1 MIRVRENSDLKGT
14 DGVKGL
20 AVAHHE
26 LSRAL
31 VEQADRRCMSLS
43 NMQAQL
49 SRCGKDMAVS
59 WDVLLNPT
67 IRIAG
72 CCLSFG
78 LVHSTAARFRT
89 IAYGGVRTTKEDAG
103 IPLTSIAFAR
113 QDQAF
118 DLKEE
123 AGRIIEEFQN
133 RAKGFRYTIEG
144 LKASHLNEDEATKTL
159 LEASRDDLIPWSRI
173 GLAEQWFRQ
182 GRNKSKWDLAVALSL
197 AAQRGAPLRQMAL
210 VHSFIYDYL
219 GV

>member
-1 MIRVRENSDLKGT
+1 MIRTRENSDLKGAN
-14 DGVKGL
+14 GIQGF

-26 LSRAL
+26 LSKAL

-49 SRCGKDMAVS
+49 SRCGKDLAVS
-59 WDVLLNPT
+59 WDALTNPS
-67 IRIAG
+67 IKIAG

-89 IAYGGVRTTKEDAG
+89 LAYGGVRTTKDDAG

-113 QDQAF
+113 QDRAF

-123 AGRIIEEFQN
+123 AGRVIEEFQN
-133 RAKGFRYTIEG
+133 RAKGFHYTIELLRAYNLG
-144 LKASHLNEDEATKTL
+144 DEEATKIL
-159 LEASRDDLIPWSRI
+159 IDAGRDDLIPWSRI
-173 GLAEQWFRQ
+173 GRATEWFRQ
-182 GRNKSKWDLAVALSL
+182 GRDKSKWGLAVVFSL
-197 AAQRGAPLRQMAL
+197 AAQRGAPLRQMT
-210 VHSFIYDYL
+210 VTHSFIYDYL